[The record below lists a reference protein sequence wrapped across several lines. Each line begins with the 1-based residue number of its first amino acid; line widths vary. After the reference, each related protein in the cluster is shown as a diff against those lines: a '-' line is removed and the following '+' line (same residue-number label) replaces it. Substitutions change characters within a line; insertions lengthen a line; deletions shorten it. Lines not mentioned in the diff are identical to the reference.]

1 MVTGDQLAIAIET
14 SRRLG
19 LGVNIM
25 EGKELMG
32 DKEVGQG
39 LASRVRIRLGIDE
52 GCCSIRSRGWVE
64 YK

>member
-39 LASRVRIRLGIDE
+39 LASRVSNRL
-52 GCCSIRSRGWVE
+52 SIE
-64 YK
+64 HEC